1 MMVGSV
7 IGSQT
12 GGQLASRT
20 SYRNIMMV
28 SGVFFV
34 LGIYLLSTLTMDT
47 PRLLVTLFMILA
59 GLGVGFSFS
68 VLSMSS
74 IHKLEMRD
82 RGSATSTNSFFRHW
96 YDSWCN
102 DFRYNSKS
110 YFTDKLNSVFP

>member
-47 PRLLVTLFMILA
+47 PRLLVTLFMVLA

-82 RGSATSTNSFFRHW
+82 RGSATSTNSFFR
-96 YDSWCN
+96 SLGMTLGVTILVQFKIIFLQIN
-102 DFRYNSKS
+102 
-110 YFTDKLNSVFP
+110 